1 MPGGGYEIAVDVG
14 CESMNLITLHQLSS
28 GGRLA
33 FVVVAGALLGA
44 LGLGWFGGST
54 LYRFLDGGDELTASV
69 AAVQRKPPPPI
80 DAPAPTVASTP
91 AASDLAAVKQAIDLV
106 REGKSGEATAIE
118 KSIGD
123 PVAQKVVEWLILR
136 HPSGD
141 AGFARYAAFIADN
154 PTWPGMGL
162 LRRRAEGRLWQERSD
177 AATVRRFTSGQP
189 ASAKGRF
196 ALARVLLAEGDRDGA
211 ERQVRQAWRSEDL
224 PEHVEVEALAAFR
237 ELLTREDHQARM
249 DRRIGA
255 KDFSGAMRAARR
267 LGKGESSIVK
277 ACKSVAANASK
288 SLALLDAVP
297 TKARHD
303 LGYTL
308 CRVQWL
314 MRRDRVADATRLMLA
329 ASPETMALQDTN
341 EWWRKCRTLARELLD
356 RGDPKAAYQ
365 VVKGAATPDN
375 PYYRAEF
382 HFMAGWIALRFL
394 DDPATAL
401 IHFAHVDDDTTN
413 PVVLARG
420 AYWRGRAHEAAGQTE
435 DMRANYEAAARYST
449 AYYGQLAR
457 ARLGLG
463 EMELRR
469 PPEPAS
475 DASVEVV
482 HAAEIL
488 YALGEREL
496 ALSFLTGF
504 AEQSDDVASLV
515 ALADLAARNDDARAV
530 LLVGK
535 GALARGLSLDIY
547 AFPEIGV
554 PHYSPIAP
562 ALDRSIVYSVA
573 RTESEFNQRDVS
585 PAKAVGLM
593 QVTPEAGR
601 DTAKRFSVTYDWDR
615 LVSDPIYNTQMG
627 AAELAALL
635 QQYHGSYILSFA
647 GYNAGRGRV
656 QKWVAQYGDPR
667 DANVDAV
674 DWVERIPYAET
685 RNYVQRVSEN
695 LQVYRARFGENT
707 AATSLDDRTTKTAEE
722 KPRDLNPR
730 SNQSV
735 TR

>member
-1 MPGGGYEIAVDVG
+1 MI
-14 CESMNLITLHQLSS
+14 
-28 GGRLA
+28 
-33 FVVVAGALLGA
+33 LL
-44 LGLGWFGGST
+44 T
-54 LYRFLDGGDELTASV
+54 E
-69 AAVQRKPPPPI
+69 
-80 DAPAPTVASTP
+80 
-91 AASDLAAVKQAIDLV
+91 
-106 REGKSGEATAIE
+106 
-118 KSIGD
+118 
-123 PVAQKVVEWLILR
+123 R
-136 HPSGD
+136 H
-141 AGFARYAAFIADN
+141 I
-154 PTWPGMGL
+154 
-162 LRRRAEGRLWQERSD
+162 
-177 AATVRRFTSGQP
+177 
-189 ASAKGRF
+189 
-196 ALARVLLAEGDRDGA
+196 
-211 ERQVRQAWRSEDL
+211 RQAWRSEEL
-224 PEHVEVEALAAFR
+224 SEHVEAEALAAFR
-237 ELLTREDHQARM
+237 ELLKREDHQARM

-267 LGKGESSIVK
+267 LGKGEVSIVK
-277 ACKSVAANASK
+277 ACKGVAENASK

-297 TKARHD
+297 TKARQD

-308 CRVQWL
+308 CRIQWL
-314 MRRDRVADATRLMLA
+314 MRHDRVADATRLMLT

-341 EWWRKCRTLARELLD
+341 EWWRKRRALARELLD

-365 VVKGAATPDN
+365 VVEGAATPDN

-435 DMRANYEAAARYST
+435 EMRANYEAAARYST

-475 DASVEVV
+475 GAGVEVV
-482 HAAEIL
+482 HAAEIF
-488 YALGEREL
+488 YALGERDL
-496 ALSFLTGF
+496 ALSFLVGF
-504 AEQSDDVASLV
+504 AELSDDVASLA
-515 ALADLAARNDDARAV
+515 ALANLAARNDDARAV

-535 GALARGLSLDIY
+535 GALERGLPLDIY
-547 AFPEIGV
+547 AFPDIGV
-554 PHYSPIAP
+554 PHYSPIGP

-615 LVSDPIYNTQMG
+615 LVSDPVYNTQMG

-635 QQYHGSYILSFA
+635 QQYRGSHIMSFA

-667 DANVDAV
+667 DAKVDAV
-674 DWVERIPYAET
+674 DWVERIPFAET
-685 RNYVQRVSEN
+685 RNYVQRVMEN
-695 LQVYRARFGENT
+695 LQVYRVRFGEST
-707 AATSLDDRTTKTAEE
+707 AVPDRTTKTAEE
-722 KPRDLNPR
+722 
-730 SNQSV
+730 QSV

>member
-1 MPGGGYEIAVDVG
+1 
-14 CESMNLITLHQLSS
+14 MNLITLHQLSS
-28 GGRLA
+28 GGQLA

-314 MRRDRVADATRLMLA
+314 MRHDRVADATRLMLA

-341 EWWRKCRTLARELLD
+341 EWWRKRRTLARELLD

-547 AFPEIGV
+547 AFPDIGV

>member
-1 MPGGGYEIAVDVG
+1 MSHE
-14 CESMNLITLHQLSS
+14 LR
-28 GGRLA
+28 GGRRLRL
-33 FVVVAGALLGA
+33 VVATGALLAA
-44 LGLGWFGGST
+44 LGGWFGGSY
-54 LYRFLDGGDELTASV
+54 LHRLLDKRDETGSV
-69 AAVQRKPPPPI
+69 ATARRKPAVPI
-80 DAPAPTVASTP
+80 DAPAPTVP
-91 AASDLAAVKQAIDLV
+91 ATTLSGDLAAVQQAINLV
-106 REGKSGEATAIE
+106 REGKTGEATAIE

-154 PTWPGMGL
+154 PTWSGIGL

-189 ASAKGRF
+189 VSAKGRF

-211 ERQVRQAWRSEDL
+211 ERQVRQAWRSEEL
-224 PEHVEVEALAAFR
+224 SEHVEVEALSAFR
-237 ELLTREDHQARM
+237 ELLKREDHQARM

-267 LGKGESSIVK
+267 LGKGEISIVK
-277 ACKSVAANASK
+277 ACKSVATNASK
-288 SLALLDAVP
+288 SLALLNAVR
-297 TKARHD
+297 TKARRD

-308 CRVQWL
+308 CRIHWL
-314 MRRDRVADATRLMLA
+314 MRHDRVADATRLMLA
-329 ASPETMALQDTN
+329 ASTETMALQDTN
-341 EWWRKCRTLARELLD
+341 EWWRKRRTLARELLD
-356 RGDPKAAYQ
+356 RMDPKAAYQ

-401 IHFAHVDDDTTN
+401 AHFAHVDDDTTN

-420 AYWRGRAHEAAGQTE
+420 AYWRGRAHEAAGQTK

-449 AYYGQLAR
+449 TYYGQLAH

-463 EMELRR
+463 EMVLRR

-475 DASVEVV
+475 GVGVEVV
-482 HAAEIL
+482 HAAEIF
-488 YALGEREL
+488 YALGERDL

-504 AEQSDDVASLV
+504 AELSDDPAALA
-515 ALADLAARNDDARAV
+515 ALADLATRNDDARAV

-535 GALARGLSLDIY
+535 TALARGLPLDIY
-547 AFPEIGV
+547 AFPDIGV
-554 PHYSPIAP
+554 PHYSPIGP

-593 QVTPEAGR
+593 QVTPAAGR
-601 DTAKRFSVTYDWDR
+601 DTAERFSVTYDWDR
-615 LVSDPIYNTQMG
+615 LVSDPVYNTQMG

-635 QQYHGSYILSFA
+635 QQYRGSYIMSFA

-667 DANVDAV
+667 DANVDPV
-674 DWVERIPYAET
+674 DWVERIPFAET
-685 RNYVQRVSEN
+685 RNYVQRVMEN
-695 LQVYRARFGENT
+695 LQVYRVRFGEST
-707 AATSLDDRTTKTAEE
+707 AATSVPDQTTKTAEE
-722 KPRDLNPR
+722 
-730 SNQSV
+730 QSV